1 MRRTKISD
9 TSVRR
14 PCGRVDGRPRPRTS
28 DSDSFQQRKIQEFF
42 IAMYLVLGKWCGFFV
57 HKWRSLNSQKKILWI
72 FCPQMTLTQIPTCGF
87 FVHNF
92 QIGVKWLDFFK
103 MAKKCL
109 WVGVTWLCSQKN
121 HTVYF
126 IQEISEFC
134 WTWFQGSA
142 INFHLF
148 RQIMHQKWLIEKWK
162 ILGFFAKFQ
171 KS

>member
-14 PCGRVDGRPRPRTS
+14 PCGRVDGRPRPRMS

-72 FCPQMTLTQIPTCGF
+72 FCPQMTLTQFPICGF

-92 QIGVKWLDFFK
+92 QIGVNNLGRNILMKS
-103 MAKKCL
+103 
-109 WVGVTWLCSQKN
+109 VCSRKVSLKIIGQ
-121 HTVYF
+121 
-126 IQEISEFC
+126 
-134 WTWFQGSA
+134 
-142 INFHLF
+142 
-148 RQIMHQKWLIEKWK
+148 LIPLSNGDSTKL
-162 ILGFFAKFQ
+162 IKFQ
-171 KS
+171 VRKRKTLWLVRQLVLRWSSLACKAQLIGRERL